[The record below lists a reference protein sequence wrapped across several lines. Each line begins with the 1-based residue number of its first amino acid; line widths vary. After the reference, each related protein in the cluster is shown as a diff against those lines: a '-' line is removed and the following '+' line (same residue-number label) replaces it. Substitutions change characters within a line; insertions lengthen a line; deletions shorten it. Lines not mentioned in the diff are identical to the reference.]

1 MRISKIALVAAAMV
15 VSAGSLQAQV
25 NCAGTGVE
33 KAGFPSC
40 ITTTELTANVPFL
53 AVINKNI
60 SSAALPAATIATMD
74 GYSAAVAGPTL
85 NIKANF
91 VWTLTA
97 SMGGFA
103 QVTAQGVNYTKAN
116 ADLEITNTAS
126 GDTDW
131 MTFAANRTLALTQT
145 ATATQDV
152 VTRYRVAYSWA
163 KDLPGAY
170 SATVTYT
177 LTAP

>member
-1 MRISKIALVAAAMV
+1 MRTTTISLLSAALLL
-15 VSAGSLQAQV
+15 SAGTLEAQV
-25 NCAGTGVE
+25 NCNEATQAGMQ
-33 KAGFPSC
+33 C
-40 ITTTELTANVPFL
+40 QTTTDLTATVPFL

-60 SSAALPAATIATMD
+60 TSAVLPAATVSNMD
-74 GYSAAVAGPTL
+74 GYSVAVVGPTL

-103 QVTAQGVNYTKAN
+103 PLTTQGVNYTKAN
-116 ADLEITNTAS
+116 ADLEVTNTAS
-126 GDTDW
+126 GDGAW
-131 MTFAANRTLALTQT
+131 LPFSQSRALASSQT

-152 VTRYRVAYSWA
+152 VTRYRVSYAWA